1 MKGTHSDKKKENRS
15 FYMALGVCLIA
26 VGIATW
32 ATFDSVSKVT
42 GRYSDSLLEEGSELS
57 QESEVESEP
66 EESASATEGDPSKV
80 EETQVQAPVES
91 KPEESEEPEKPVT
104 ATPIEEIDF
113 QSPLGD
119 GTNVYKAYSGDELVY
134 SETMKDY
141 RVHNGVDLS
150 GKRGDVVHAMAEGTV
165 SAIYQDDL
173 LGNVIEITHGEAVV
187 SYCGLGDTALVRTG
201 DTVQAGQDIGSLTE
215 VPSENIETP
224 HLHLMAQVN
233 GAWVDP
239 MTLLN

>member
-1 MKGTHSDKKKENRS
+1 MKGMHSDKKKENRG

-26 VGIATW
+26 VGIAAW

-57 QESEVESEP
+57 QGSEVESKP
-66 EESASATEGDPSKV
+66 EESASAIEEEPSKT

-91 KPEESEEPEKPVT
+91 KPEESEEPEQPVA

-173 LGNVIEITHGEAVV
+173 LGNVIEITHGEAVI
-187 SYCGLGDTALVRTG
+187 S
-201 DTVQAGQDIGSLTE
+201 
-215 VPSENIETP
+215 
-224 HLHLMAQVN
+224 
-233 GAWVDP
+233 
-239 MTLLN
+239 